1 MALLLNTDV
10 FRIGQAIGAHRP
22 RELQCA
28 NTVCTSV
35 TSNSA
40 RHLFCSAGSI
50 PGETFA
56 HGSVVAGACG
66 LSLMTCNALVADP
79 CSACAD
85 GPLTV
90 HRGETIGMR
99 RLKK

>member
-1 MALLLNTDV
+1 MALLLNTGV

-35 TSNSA
+35 TSNSV

-66 LSLMTCNALVADP
+66 LSLMTFNALVADLALLVPLVRSP
-79 CSACAD
+79 CIVARPLAC
-85 GPLTV
+85 GV
-90 HRGETIGMR
+90 
-99 RLKK
+99 